1 MPLFRV
7 SDAATRPSEVCED
20 LVAKPI
26 AAHYQLIISTITDQL
41 GPLAGAICRAL
52 TQSGPM
58 SLKDI
63 SDAVHR
69 DEEVRAVAAA
79 AANRASAT
87 GETTTAVPATHQ
99 LGSSFHVD
107 LGDIASVNDVIH
119 EVAVKELVTRL
130 VVHRLVHTDAVTHL
144 YEMRYGSAVLLR
156 VLFPLLL
163 HCARQR
169 YGEAAKCVLLV
180 AYQLGVVPPRAAV
193 QVALSRTPSLT
204 REAIEYAVVR
214 LVEDGWLVP
223 VPNLPTATPGA
234 ATPALRADGAS
245 SHLGGSLDL
254 WSATRPHC
262 VGLQAA
268 LHCLFSDAI
277 EQAVAERYADGRLA
291 LTLVRALLRRT
302 APNSEYTEAVASFQE
317 LAAELP
323 TTAGVR
329 RDRSGEP
336 RVGTDSVS
344 SGSAEA
350 VRRCLER
357 LCQPVALFADCNAAA
372 PMTPAAGSSP
382 NFTTM
387 PSTRA
392 LLVKP
397 QSESDLY
404 ALDDVT
410 AVQLLQG
417 ATMPSTR
424 ALLVKPQSESDLYAL
439 DDVTAVQLLQEAVC
453 ERVVYSRYGVLGVR
467 IMRLLLQHHF
477 LEERTL
483 AEQSVATYVKAREVL
498 HRMFKDGF
506 LLQQEVPR
514 TSALVERSAKASVY
528 LWGLSWSATLLPAVR
543 ERLAKTLT
551 IAWVKLREAQQQ
563 ASAVAKPAACVR
575 SSPAASGGIHRSA
588 AHAEEV
594 EAQWK
599 SGMSRSIQQA
609 LQTQRTITGLQSCVM
624 SLMRLLLIVDFF

>member
-410 AVQLLQG
+410 AVQLLQ
-417 ATMPSTR
+417 
-424 ALLVKPQSESDLYAL
+424 
-439 DDVTAVQLLQEAVC
+439 EAVC